1 MLYPPMS
8 SLLEN
13 VNSRYLL
20 VNVVAR
26 RARQI
31 ALEVEQETKFYA
43 EKPIAQAISEVST
56 GELKA
61 CIKGEYLGE
70 CEAAAECE
78 EEVCECAEE
87 TECAESCEEAEE
99 ND

>member
-13 VNSRYLL
+13 VNNRYLL

-31 ALEVEQETKFYA
+31 ALEVEHENKSYD

-61 CIKGEYLGE
+61 CIKGEYLGLE
-70 CEAAAECE
+70 EETCQCEAEVSECE
-78 EEVCECAEE
+78 EEC
-87 TECAESCEEAEE
+87 CEECCIEAEA

>member
-13 VNSRYLL
+13 VNNRYLL

-31 ALEVEQETKFYA
+31 ALEVEQESKFYD
-43 EKPIAQAISEVST
+43 EKPIAQAISEVSA

-61 CIKGEYLGE
+61 CIKGEYLAEEVQDEE
-70 CEAAAECE
+70 CECE
-78 EEVCECAEE
+78 EECCCEQCEEEEPCA
-87 TECAESCEEAEE
+87 EAEE